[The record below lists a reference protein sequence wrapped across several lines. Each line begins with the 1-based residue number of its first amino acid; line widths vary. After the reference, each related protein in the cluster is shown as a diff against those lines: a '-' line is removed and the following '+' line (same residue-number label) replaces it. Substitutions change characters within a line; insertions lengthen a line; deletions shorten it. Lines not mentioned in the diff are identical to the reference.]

1 MLHVVQYHHRP
12 QKRWYPRDLSPD
24 QVLDLSLPEVIF
36 RIGHL
41 FNQFHTD
48 IRFVGPVQMQEQRL
62 AVLAEPHQALIFYD
76 AVQPRRERTHASK
89 LGQALERFPARVLD
103 LVFRVGSVSDNRR
116 RSPETRIVIPL
127 DQFAER
133 SSVSSA
139 RSVDESLI
147 VLRDVVS
154 CPPGLFQ
161 RCFGGGSRRL
171 MPAREWLRS
180 RRLLIGY
187 VPVG

>member
-76 AVQPRRERTHASK
+76 AVQPRRERTRPPK
-89 LGQALERFPARVLD
+89 LRQALERFPARILD

-116 RSPETRIVIPL
+116 RSPETSIVVPF
-127 DQFAER
+127 DEFPER
-133 SSVSSA
+133 GSVSSA
-139 RSVDESLI
+139 CSIDQLLI
-147 VLRDVVS
+147 VLRNAIS
-154 CPPGLFQ
+154 
-161 RCFGGGSRRL
+161 
-171 MPAREWLRS
+171 
-180 RRLLIGY
+180 
-187 VPVG
+187 